1 MVKGLSIPEGQDLP
15 QQRRGPEHA
24 GEVFAE
30 HYALALKSMHPEDA
44 LDHAR
49 DAAELYLD
57 GIGATRDGD
66 VTEYQGMGVRV
77 LNVGEIAVQ
86 VVEALRG
93 NGPAPRFESIKR
105 PVAPRETAEEQQ
117 RAMDLAAQLPV
128 PKRLRFD
135 GAGGEAVGL

>member
-1 MVKGLSIPEGQDLP
+1 MEQLRENLKK
-15 QQRRGPEHA
+15 GPEYA

-49 DAAELYLD
+49 DAAERYLD

-77 LNVGEIAVQ
+77 LNVGEIAEEV
-86 VVEALRG
+86 ARLLRRG
-93 NGPAPRFESIKR
+93 RLAPPRLD
-105 PVAPRETAEEQQ
+105 APRETAEEQQ